1 MFVNPN
7 YNGEDVEKMQHIY
20 RDCIWHRFLQEKK
33 SFLLPMLALLA
44 KHETQAIYFYLYA
57 HTHTLSL
64 FLSFVVTKNKT
75 IKAEITEH
83 KITVFTKYH
92 EQWWWTTTTTTTTTN
107 TVPKTTTIIINI
119 YVFLVEGI
127 LSFRCVVDFSCFL
140 LHVWWLEL
148 VFRDVSVP
156 KFQN

>member
-20 RDCIWHRFLQEKK
+20 RDCIWHRFLLEKK
-33 SFLLPMLALLA
+33 NFYYPCSLYWQSM
-44 KHETQAIYFYLYA
+44 KHKPFIFIFT

-64 FLSFVVTKNKT
+64 SLSFVVTKNKT

-127 LSFRCVVDFSCFL
+127 LSFRCVDFSCFL
-140 LHVWWLEL
+140 LHIRWLEL
-148 VFRDVSVP
+148 VFSDVSVP